1 MNVRIIIRRMR
12 LILSAILGAAMVA
25 AGQSYPPPFPRPGA
39 VKMLEN
45 PRVQVWNVEWPKGQ
59 TTALHRHPYDM
70 TGTYYAP
77 GDRLITAVD
86 GSKRPVSTK
95 AGGIIWQRTGLTHIE
110 EGTSDAPLRA
120 VMIELKQDGPE
131 NQIDRS
137 SNVPAFAGDG
147 GMPALDND
155 RVTVWSYTRA
165 LRADSPTHRHT
176 LDAVVVWMDGAT
188 PHAAFVARGTSH
200 AEETIGSATRATIFE
215 LK

>member
-1 MNVRIIIRRMR
+1 MR
-12 LILSAILGAAMVA
+12 LLLAAIVSAAIVT

-45 PRVQVWNVEWPKGQ
+45 AYVQVWNVAWPKGQ

-77 GDRLITAVD
+77 GDRMITAVD
-86 GSKRPVSTK
+86 GTKRPVSTK

-120 VMIELKQDGPE
+120 VMIELKQDAPE
-131 NQIDRS
+131 NHVDRPS
-137 SNVPAFAGDG
+137 AVPAFAGDG
-147 GMPALDND
+147 ATAALDND
-155 RVTVWSYTRA
+155 RVTVWSYVRPQ
-165 LRADSPTHRHT
+165 RADASPHRHFR
-176 LDAVVVWMDGAT
+176 DAVVVWMDGAT
-188 PHAAFVARGTSH
+188 PHAAYITRGTSH
-200 AEETIGSATRATIFE
+200 REEAIGLATSATIFE

>member
-1 MNVRIIIRRMR
+1 MR
-12 LILSAILGAAMVA
+12 FISSAILGMAIIVT
-25 AGQSYPPPFPRPGA
+25 GQSYPPPFPRPGA

-45 PRVQVWNVEWPKGQ
+45 PRVQVWNVAWPKGQ
-59 TTALHRHPYDM
+59 QTALHRHPYDM

-110 EGTSDAPLRA
+110 EGTSDEPLRA

-131 NQIDRS
+131 KQVDHS
-137 SNVPAFAGDG
+137 SNVAAFSGDG
-147 GMPALDND
+147 GTAALDND
-155 RVTVWSYTRA
+155 RVTVWSYARP
-165 LRADSPTHRHT
+165 LRADTPAHRHAR
-176 LDAVVVWMDGAT
+176 DAVVVWMEGAT
-188 PHAAFVARGTSH
+188 PHAAYVARGTSH
-200 AEETIGSATRATIFE
+200 SEEAIGPATRATIFE

>member
-1 MNVRIIIRRMR
+1 MNVRIIIRGMR
-12 LILSAILGAAMVA
+12 LILSAVLGAAIVA

-110 EGTSDAPLRA
+110 EGTSDEPLRA

-131 NQIDRS
+131 KQVDRLVERGRLRRRRRDAGARQRSRHGLELRAPPACRRAPSPSLPRRGRGVDGRLDAARRLCRARHLACRGNDRLRDRARRS
-137 SNVPAFAGDG
+137 S
-147 GMPALDND
+147 
-155 RVTVWSYTRA
+155 S
-165 LRADSPTHRHT
+165 
-176 LDAVVVWMDGAT
+176 
-188 PHAAFVARGTSH
+188 
-200 AEETIGSATRATIFE
+200 
-215 LK
+215 

>member
-1 MNVRIIIRRMR
+1 MR

-45 PRVQVWNVEWPKGQ
+45 PRVQVWNVAWPKGQ
-59 TTALHRHPYDM
+59 TTALHRHLYDM
-70 TGTYYAP
+70 TGTYYAS

-110 EGTSDAPLRA
+110 EGTSDEPLRA

-131 NQIDRS
+131 KQVDDS
-137 SNVPAFAGDG
+137 SNVTAFAGDG
-147 GMPALDND
+147 GMPTLDND
-155 RVTVWSYTRA
+155 RVTVWSYTRPERGA
-165 LRADSPTHRHT
+165 ATHRHT
-176 LDAVVVWMDGAT
+176 LDAVVVWMEGAT
-188 PHAAFVARGTSH
+188 PHAGYVVRGTSH
-200 AEETIGSATRATIFE
+200 REEAIGPAARATIFE

>member
-1 MNVRIIIRRMR
+1 MR

-45 PRVQVWNVEWPKGQ
+45 PRVQVWNVAWPKGQ
-59 TTALHRHPYDM
+59 TTALHRHLYDM
-70 TGTYYAP
+70 TGTYYAS

-110 EGTSDAPLRA
+110 EGTSDEPLRA

-131 NQIDRS
+131 KQVDQS
-137 SNVPAFAGDG
+137 SNETAFSGDG
-147 GMPALDND
+147 GMPTLDND
-155 RVTVWSYTRA
+155 RVTVWSYTRPERGA
-165 LRADSPTHRHT
+165 ATHRHT
-176 LDAVVVWMDGAT
+176 LDAVVVWMEGAT
-188 PHAAFVARGTSH
+188 PHAGYVARGTSH
-200 AEETIGSATRATIFE
+200 SEEAIGPATRATIFE